1 VRLDHLLSK
10 EPFGSRVVVHLHPV
24 VPVVGAGVGFVVVEA
39 LIEFL
44 HGGCCPV
51 GLVLPGLLSLVGG
64 WVWKGWGGGW
74 CVGVCALLGSQA
86 FVVWGGVSCAG
97 CSVGWLVGV
106 SVLFENCI
114 VDVSIFVDFVLL
126 W

>member
-1 VRLDHLLSK
+1 M
-10 EPFGSRVVVHLHPV
+10 VVVVLWV
-24 VPVVGAGVGFVVVEA
+24 WYCLVSCLWWGVGCGRAGVVAGVW
-39 LIEFL
+39 
-44 HGGCCPV
+44 GCARCWVPR
-51 GLVLPGLLSLVGG
+51 LSWSG
-64 WVWKGWGGGW
+64 
-74 CVGVCALLGSQA
+74 
-86 FVVWGGVSCAG
+86 GGVSCAG

>member
-1 VRLDHLLSK
+1 MRLDHLLSK

-24 VPVVGAGVGFVVVEA
+24 VPVRGAGVGFVVVEA

-51 GLVLPGLLSLVGG
+51 GLVLPGLSLWGVGCGRAGVVAGVWGCARCWVPRLSWSG
-64 WVWKGWGGGW
+64 
-74 CVGVCALLGSQA
+74 
-86 FVVWGGVSCAG
+86 GGVSCAG

-114 VDVSIFVDFVLL
+114 VDASIFVDFVLL